1 MSTKAVG
8 TAESHYDFGDGH
20 IVDFTDKS
28 AVESSRV
35 GESVGEETVN
45 RNVRYPEVDSVKN
58 SLRLD
63 FLDAAPRN
71 EEFLEQP
78 CVELVEHIHLMQA
91 LSLG

>member
-1 MSTKAVG
+1 MSTRAVG

-45 RNVRYPEVDSVKN
+45 RNVRHKQDDSVKN
-58 SLRLD
+58 SLKLHI
-63 FLDAAPRN
+63 LDATPRN
-71 EEFLEQP
+71 EKN
-78 CVELVEHIHLMQA
+78 IDKT
-91 LSLG
+91 